1 VVLKMGKII
10 KFMDMQVIF
19 DELIWGKG
27 LTEEEEMKIDEI
39 LANLE
44 EEPEFNQMFFYSDK
58 ENSKYYYLSSD
69 EQKIIDYISKY
80 IDVSSI
86 TDNKYCFRELT
97 EEIEENTE
105 SNNIEIET
113 HIGKIIIREK
123 AFIAMMIDD
132 ILSNEDNIDR
142 LINAKD
148 FYEELSKLKKECLEC
163 LFDMQI
169 DIAREKLEKHEFK
182 YVI

>member
-1 VVLKMGKII
+1 MGKII

-105 SNNIEIET
+105 GNNIEIET